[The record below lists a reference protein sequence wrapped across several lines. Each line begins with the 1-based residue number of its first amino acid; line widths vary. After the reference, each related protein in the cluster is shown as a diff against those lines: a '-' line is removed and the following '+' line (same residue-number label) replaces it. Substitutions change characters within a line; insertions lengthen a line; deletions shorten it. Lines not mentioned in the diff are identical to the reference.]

1 MEFER
6 KYVPGVTW
14 VSMDMDIGVKVTLKE
29 GYFGCWKKVR
39 AFY

>member
-14 VSMDMDIGVKVTLKE
+14 VSMDMDIRVKVTLKE
-29 GYFGCWKKVR
+29 GYFGVGRK
-39 AFY
+39 